1 MGDFVDRKL
10 GDLTVRIDRELCIG
24 SGNCIK
30 AEPDVFEFDDARI
43 SAFKAGVPDIG
54 RERIIEA
61 CRVCPVAALIVID
74 AGGQQLVP

>member
-10 GDLTVRIDRELCIG
+10 GDLTIRIDRERCIG

-30 AEPDVFEFDDARI
+30 AEGDVFEFDDT
-43 SAFKAGVPDIG
+43 SVCAFRATIPEVE
-54 RERIIEA
+54 RERLIEA

-74 AGGQQLVP
+74 AGGGQLVP